1 MKNTPVIGKI
11 YRITSNRG
19 VFMYRDYTQARN
31 KSWEILIK
39 SGITQLPVNLKA
51 VAKYLNVSIIPYSRL
66 GNDVFS
72 DKMAAGDG
80 FTTALLDGKKLVFIN
95 DIKDMRRMRFTLAHE
110 LGHVALNH
118 KLDPIAHRNT
128 EFDEGLTPDEM
139 QANVFARDILMPA
152 CVLAKLKVNTAD
164 EISQLCNV
172 SSTSASIRMERMKIL
187 YQRNKFGLNPLER
200 QVLENFELFISEKNK
215 K

>member
-1 MKNTPVIGKI
+1 
-11 YRITSNRG
+11 
-19 VFMYRDYTQARN
+19 
-31 KSWEILIK
+31 
-39 SGITQLPVNLKA
+39 
-51 VAKYLNVSIIPYSRL
+51 
-66 GNDVFS
+66 
-72 DKMAAGDG
+72 
-80 FTTALLDGKKLVFIN
+80 
-95 DIKDMRRMRFTLAHE
+95 MRRMRFTLAHE

-118 KLDPIAHRNT
+118 KLDPIARRNT

-187 YQRNKFGLNPLER
+187 YQRNKFGLHPLER
-200 QVLENFELFISEKNK
+200 QVLENFESFISEKK
-215 K
+215 

>member
-66 GNDVFS
+66 GNNVLVT
-72 DKMAAGDG
+72 KWPPV
-80 FTTALLDGKKLVFIN
+80 TVLLL
-95 DIKDMRRMRFTLAHE
+95 
-110 LGHVALNH
+110 
-118 KLDPIAHRNT
+118 
-128 EFDEGLTPDEM
+128 
-139 QANVFARDILMPA
+139 
-152 CVLAKLKVNTAD
+152 
-164 EISQLCNV
+164 
-172 SSTSASIRMERMKIL
+172 L
-187 YQRNKFGLNPLER
+187 Y
-200 QVLENFELFISEKNK
+200 
-215 K
+215 